1 MIIILFKTKGMRG
14 GSGGFGSRVSS
25 GLGFGN
31 AASRG
36 GSAGGYG
43 GNNAR

>member
-1 MIIILFKTKGMRG
+1 MRS

-36 GSAGGYG
+36 GGMG